1 MGVLCNRLKFDSTAA
16 LNCRYCKK
24 EHVLLLVLLIVLKK
38 TQVEKS
44 ILFVMLVP
52 KNQSKFQNTALLF
65 VEIQIL
71 LFLLMFLQLV
81 CLGKSMIDNKKNSVN
96 VNPVIWIVFAS
107 FLSNVLLNILIYKK
121 RRKNEKEDKARNT
134 EV

>member
-1 MGVLCNRLKFDSTAA
+1 
-16 LNCRYCKK
+16 
-24 EHVLLLVLLIVLKK
+24 
-38 TQVEKS
+38 
-44 ILFVMLVP
+44 
-52 KNQSKFQNTALLF
+52 
-65 VEIQIL
+65 
-71 LFLLMFLQLV
+71 
-81 CLGKSMIDNKKNSVN
+81 MIDNKKNSVN